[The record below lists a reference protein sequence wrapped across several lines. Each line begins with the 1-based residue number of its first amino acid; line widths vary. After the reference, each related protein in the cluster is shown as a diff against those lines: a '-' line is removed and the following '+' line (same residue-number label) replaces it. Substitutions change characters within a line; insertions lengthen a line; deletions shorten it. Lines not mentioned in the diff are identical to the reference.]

1 MSQGAEAVAAD
12 EPGSATAAKEHD
24 RLSRNNFGTIRGFGY
39 PKDQPVV
46 WVKCSYNS
54 EQLHSEALT
63 QIYAHEHLVDLPEA
77 QRNGVFV
84 PRVYKTYYVTL
95 DDIDWT
101 YALIVMEY
109 IRGVSVKQLLR
120 ETENNKP
127 RRELFISRVSALSM
141 RFWPWNPTQIR
152 RQAPKA
158 VAGSSTSSLTRMTP
172 RRRKNS
178 IACRTYKTRSANML

>member
-120 ETENNKP
+120 ETGNNKP
-127 RRELFISRVSALSM
+127 RRELLISQVFDALNALLALEPDADTAPGPEGGGRIEHFI
-141 RFWPWNPTQIR
+141 FD
-152 RQAPKA
+152 KDD
-158 VAGSSTSSLTRMTP
+158 STTPQEFDSLQ
-172 RRRKNS
+172 N
-178 IACRTYKTRSANML
+178 L